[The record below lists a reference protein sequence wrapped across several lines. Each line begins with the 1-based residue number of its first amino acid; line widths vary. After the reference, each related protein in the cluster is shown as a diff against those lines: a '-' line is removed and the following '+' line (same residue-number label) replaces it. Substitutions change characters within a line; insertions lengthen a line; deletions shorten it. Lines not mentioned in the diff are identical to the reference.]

1 MFSFKLFWKDSHFVG
16 PGSGPLHIFP
26 PQQKIIVMIQNAT
39 FPYIVLSFF
48 VTHWPIKLLVVICAC
63 AGAHAI
69 NYFVIRWAS
78 TICFLIY
85 TLLPFTTKATRQ
97 KRKFEMRSR
106 FRFILKSPNIG
117 EIRVFPE
124 HYIFKELFFQLGRTK
139 ESIKLSLFYFLTYAL
154 LTFNTTKSSRRKK
167 IHRHFW
173 KYHWI
178 KSP

>member
-1 MFSFKLFWKDSHFVG
+1 MKGFTFCGSWVRPTPHFSSTAENNCHDTKCHLS
-16 PGSGPLHIFP
+16 LHCT
-26 PQQKIIVMIQNAT
+26 V
-39 FPYIVLSFF
+39 FF
-48 VTHWPIKLLVVICAC
+48 VTHWPIKLLFEICAC

-97 KRKFEMRSR
+97 KRNFEMRSR

-139 ESIKLSLFYFLTYAL
+139 ESIKLSLFYFFTYAL

>member
-1 MFSFKLFWKDSHFVG
+1 MG

-26 PQQKIIVMIQNAT
+26 PQQEIIVMIQNAT

-97 KRKFEMRSR
+97 KRKFEIISR
-106 FRFILKSPNIG
+106 FLFILKSPNIG

-124 HYIFKELFFQLGRTK
+124 HLHIQRTFFSVGADK
-139 ESIKLSLFYFLTYAL
+139 GI
-154 LTFNTTKSSRRKK
+154 N
-167 IHRHFW
+167 
-173 KYHWI
+173 
-178 KSP
+178 